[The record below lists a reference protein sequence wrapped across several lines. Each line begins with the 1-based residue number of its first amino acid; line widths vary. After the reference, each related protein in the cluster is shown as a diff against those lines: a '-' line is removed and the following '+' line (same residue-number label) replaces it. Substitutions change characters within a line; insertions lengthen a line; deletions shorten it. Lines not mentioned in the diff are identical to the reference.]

1 MSILTPRYLKMQIPY
16 LFLVNRMIKALLLI
30 AYLKNLKKT
39 SKIKIRIGIEQGRLL
54 ILKNQLTQL
63 ILEYFLLLKIVGIL
77 RLRVNCRL

>member
-16 LFLVNRMIKALLLI
+16 LFLVNPMIKASLSI
-30 AYLKNLKKT
+30 AYQKSLKKM

-77 RLRVNCRL
+77 RLKVNFRL